1 MPIEQELSCSFGKNY
16 LAYLSVQRTV
26 FYPLVAQCGIG
37 CTEGLTWEHQRL
49 CLTHNQCEEILQ
61 SMKSGLR
68 QAENQHQLGTY
79 QNWLDARSLQ
89 NSSHPLAVE
98 FQAFTSCFSKTW
110 SCS

>member
-1 MPIEQELSCSFGKNY
+1 MGTIMLLWRNLFGLLVGPENGFLPSCC
-16 LAYLSVQRTV
+16 TV
-26 FYPLVAQCGIG
+26 WYWLHRSS
-37 CTEGLTWEHQRL
+37 GLTWEHQRL

-98 FQAFTSCFSKTW
+98 YQAFTSCFSKTW